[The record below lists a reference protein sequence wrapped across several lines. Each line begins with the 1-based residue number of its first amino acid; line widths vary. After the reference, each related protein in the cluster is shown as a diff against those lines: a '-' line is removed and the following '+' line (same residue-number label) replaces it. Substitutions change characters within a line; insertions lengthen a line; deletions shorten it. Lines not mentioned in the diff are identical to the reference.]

1 MRHIIIKISFLYNLF
16 YNMIDYLYCGGVQ
29 MANEKRR
36 QFIINFL
43 YFAIILGAIIFL
55 TRYALGVL
63 TPFLIALIVSLLLRP
78 LVQFLREKVHL
89 HKGFAGIFV
98 VLLFYALIGFL
109 LIILGAQIFAT
120 LKSFFI
126 RLPSIYS
133 NAIVPWVQDTFIS
146 LETFTTKL
154 DPDVA
159 SAFNVLATNLTT
171 SLGETVINVSK
182 QVVTGVTNIT
192 LKTPGFLLK
201 LIITIIATLFLSID
215 FPKIRAFIVRQL
227 SEKNRNLLHS
237 INVQLGRT
245 LGRYIRSYALIMFI
259 TFAEISI
266 GLKIIGVNSAFA
278 VAALIA
284 VFDILPVVGSG
295 MVLLPWTII
304 MLISGNYPRAL
315 GLGILYVVVIVVRNI
330 IEPKIVGDRVGL
342 HPIVTLLA
350 MVLGTYIFGGIGLLG
365 LPIALALIHSLNREG
380 VIHLYKVEPEPEKS
394 ADATGSGKGGA
405 KKLHALL
412 SKKSKE

>member
-1 MRHIIIKISFLYNLF
+1 MET
-16 YNMIDYLYCGGVQ
+16 
-29 MANEKRR
+29 EKRK

-43 YFAIILGAIIFL
+43 YFAIILGIIIFL

-63 TPFLIALIVSLLLRP
+63 MPFLIALIVSLLLKP

-133 NAIVPWVQDTFIS
+133 SAIVPWVQDTFAS
-146 LETFTTKL
+146 LETFTAKL
-154 DPDVA
+154 DPDIA
-159 SAFNVLATNLTT
+159 SAYNVLATKLTT
-171 SLGETVINVSK
+171 SLGETVVNVSK

-192 LKTPGFLLK
+192 LRTPGFLLK
-201 LIITIIATLFLSID
+201 LIITVIATLFLSID

-227 SEKNRNLLHS
+227 SEKNHNMLHS
-237 INVQLGRT
+237 IHVELSRT
-245 LGRYIRSYALIMFI
+245 LGRYVRSYALIMLI
-259 TFAEISI
+259 TFAEIAI
-266 GLKIIGVNSAFA
+266 GLNIIGVSSAFG

-304 MLISGNYPRAL
+304 TLISGNYPRAL
-315 GLGILYVVVIVVRNI
+315 GLGILYVIVIIVRNI

-350 MVLGTYIFGGIGLLG
+350 MVLGTYIFGGVGLLG

-380 VIHLYKVEPEPEKS
+380 VIHLYKVEPEPEKPS
-394 ADATGSGKGGA
+394 DAAGSGEGGV
-405 KKLHALL
+405 KKLRTLL
-412 SKKSKE
+412 RKKPKE